1 MALPSIVTVQT
12 ALSQLCKQTAGMR
25 SIAVTDR
32 DGVVVLRAP
41 ETAVEDPIASGVLTT
56 IFSMAAVQSEKVK
69 GLGSMNTILNS
80 YSECYLLQVSMDVL
94 VISIIVDKDANIGSI
109 MALTPSI
116 KELLQP
122 TQLAIKRETEAA

>member
-12 ALSQLCKQTAGMR
+12 ALSQLCKQTSGMR

-41 ETAVEDPIASGVLTT
+41 ETAAEDPIASSVLTT

-69 GLGSMNTILNS
+69 GLGSMNTILNT
-80 YSECYLLQVSMDVL
+80 YSECYLLQVNMDVL

>member
-41 ETAVEDPIASGVLTT
+41 ETAADDPIASGVLTT
-56 IFSMAAVQSEKVK
+56 IFSMTAVQSEKVK
-69 GLGSMNTILNS
+69 GLGSMNTILNT
-80 YSECYLLQVSMDVL
+80 YSECYLLQINMDVL
-94 VISIIVDKDANIGSI
+94 VVSIIVDKDANIGTI

-116 KELLQP
+116 KDLLQ
-122 TQLAIKRETEAA
+122 AVSA